1 MNRKVIISFLAF
13 ALFIGVVI
21 WLLDGSTSGS
31 GRTVQKKYR
40 NDWSKVYDLK
50 DDNPRNIS
58 FFMELLDV
66 HVKDSIYNLKYWSDL
81 DTIPNH
87 EEATYLFIGDEFG
100 APIGNASGTT
110 ISYYDSII
118 HYVDSGATAYFSFNH
133 LTSNI
138 YERHFEEGA
147 FYWDY
152 SKVLFAWIGDTTVP
166 FYHVYENDTINGD
179 WYAFSETEIL
189 DTNYRSYL
197 FALKHPFAFYEKHGK
212 GKVHF
217 HCIPNLFENYQVIQ
231 PNGYAHARIILNRI
245 PKDKPVIFLTCGVN
259 NSNEEIT
266 YEDNDEDK
274 DGAEKED
281 NSLIQFIL
289 KNPALRL
296 AFLLLIALLLLY
308 VFFRAK
314 RKEEILPGY
323 TQKRNMSLAF
333 VETLS
338 SIYISRNSPVG
349 VLQVMRKNFY
359 SSINRHFY
367 IDLSRKET
375 RDQNLEKLL
384 AKVPYDP
391 EKLTDIV
398 KSLDSRKNQV
408 DNRYLGVVYAKIR
421 AFYIETGIVR
431 PNESFVASDKVID
444 LDKRLWPAAVV
455 LLKSILILMRGLML
469 LAMGGSVGLFLVIPG
484 MLLIYFTSRFMRLP
498 LATIKADELIIY
510 GLFAGKRVISLNQT
524 IRFTVEKNH
533 VSFECEDGTT
543 FRINQTLLSKRA
555 KSALNQFLE
564 FIKLHK
570 S

>member
-1 MNRKVIISFLAF
+1 MNRKVILSFLAF
-13 ALFIGVVI
+13 ALFLGVII
-21 WLLDGSTSGS
+21 WFLDGASSGS
-31 GRTVQKKYR
+31 AKTVQKQYR
-40 NDWSKVYDLK
+40 SDWKKTYDLK

-58 FFMELLDV
+58 FFMDLLGV
-66 HVKDSIYNLKYWSDL
+66 HVKDSIYNVKYWAEL
-81 DTIPNH
+81 DSIPDH

-100 APIGNASGTT
+100 APND
-110 ISYYDSII
+110 YYDSIL
-118 HYVDSGATAYFSFNH
+118 HYADSGATAFISFNH

-152 SKVLFAWIGDTTVP
+152 SKVLFAWLGDTTVP
-166 FYHVYENDTINGD
+166 FYHVYENDTINED
-179 WYAFSETEIL
+179 WYSFSETEII

-217 HCIPNLFENYQVIQ
+217 HSIPNLFENYQVIQ
-231 PNGYAHARIILNRI
+231 PNGYAHAQIILNQI
-245 PKDKPVIFLTCGVN
+245 PKDKPVIFLSCGIN
-259 NSNEEIT
+259 NSNQVVV
-266 YEDNDEDK
+266 EDPDK
-274 DGAEKED
+274 NEDGAEKED
-281 NSLIQFIL
+281 HSLIQFIL
-289 KNPALRL
+289 KNPSLRL

-367 IDLSRKET
+367 IDLTRKET
-375 RDQNLEKLL
+375 REQNLQKLL

-391 EKLTDIV
+391 EKLTDLV
-398 KSLDSRKNQV
+398 KSLDSRNNHV
-408 DNRYLGVVYAKIR
+408 DNRYLGTVYNNIR
-421 AFYIETGIVR
+421 AFYIETGLVR
-431 PNESFVASDKVID
+431 PSETFVVSDKTVD
-444 LDKRLWPAAVV
+444 LNKSLWPGALV
-455 LLKSILILMRGLML
+455 LLKSILLLMKGLML
-469 LAMGGSVGLFLVIPG
+469 LAAGGSIGMFLVIPA
-484 MLLIYFTSRFMRLP
+484 MVLIYLASRFIRLP
-498 LATIKADELIIY
+498 LATIQSDKLILY
-510 GLFAGKRVISLNQT
+510 GLFAGKREISLNQT
-524 IRFTVEKNH
+524 IRFTVEKRH

-543 FRINQTLLSKRA
+543 FSINLAMLSKRA
-555 KSALNQFLE
+555 KSALYQFLE
-564 FIKLHK
+564 FIKLHN